1 MLDKKHYEQIKWIVA
16 RSESVNK
23 RKRGGF
29 NYQKPKSS
37 STIDMHQRVSGI
49 HLGLRA
55 VQTDEM
61 LDWMKSLKIDLLDI
75 NQLDHNFNPS
85 VLPDIGLR
93 YHEFTTVPLS
103 STIHTA
109 LEFMNKHKERK
120 PVIFENDFWYY
131 KEIITTEI
139 NTIDQIDKDSLL
151 IISVPFFETFKVKEN
166 MDAILEKCSTLG
178 VPVMLDLIWLP
189 LTEEEI
195 YLNNTDCVEVI
206 THSMT
211 KVLPMS
217 GIKGGVC
224 LWRNPCQLRHS
235 TYPLGNN
242 LGFYITQKYFEEFN
256 YFHVRDSLM
265 KLREKWCSILGL
277 TSNQF
282 VYSGE
287 IPEGHYLCDQSLH
300 SHRIPNS
307 NLFSLIPFYEN
318 DVVITT
324 YLKEIG
330 VVDVYGNL
338 TYNTH

>member
-16 RSESVNK
+16 RSELVNK

-29 NYQKPKSS
+29 HYQKPKST
-37 STIDMHQRVSGI
+37 STIDMHQRVGGI
-49 HLGLRA
+49 HLGLRG

-61 LDWMKSLKIDLLDI
+61 LDWMKSLEIDLLDI
-75 NQLDHNFNPS
+75 NQLDPNFDTS

-109 LEFMNKHKERK
+109 LEFMNQHKERK
-120 PVIFENDFWYY
+120 PLIFEKDFWYY

-139 NTIDQIDKDSLL
+139 DTIEQIGKDNLL

-189 LTEEEI
+189 LTEEKI

-211 KVLPMS
+211 KLLPMS
-217 GIKGGVC
+217 GIKGGIC
-224 LWRNPCQLRHS
+224 LWRNPCQAHYT
-235 TYPLGNN
+235 TYPLGGN
-242 LGFYITQKYFEEFN
+242 LGFHVTKKYFQEFD
-256 YFHVRDSLM
+256 YYHVRDSLFN
-265 KLREKWCSILGL
+265 LREKWCKILGL
-277 TSNQF
+277 EKNNF
-282 VYSGE
+282 VYSGT
-287 IPEGHYLCDQSLH
+287 IPEGHYLSDQSLH
-300 SHRIPNS
+300 AHRIPDS
-307 NLFSLIPFYEN
+307 KIFSLIPFYEN
-318 DVVITT
+318 DKIISR
-324 YLKEIG
+324 YLNE
-330 VVDVYGNL
+330 L
-338 TYNTH
+338 TDTDT